1 METYIIILTLPF
13 TMDIFT
19 KILTILL
26 LITVCS
32 ADFMRILQE
41 GKPANGQRTIGKGS
55 PKSQVSKGKVPKSQ
69 VSKGKV
75 PNGQGSQGNSPDG
88 QGSQGNSPD
97 GQGQPVNPLGKLGNF
112 NNLSSDQ
119 KKVIRN
125 SLKSQ
130 LQDRQQ

>member
-41 GKPANGQRTIGKGS
+41 AKPADGQGSQGKG
-55 PKSQVSKGKVPKSQ
+55 
-69 VSKGKV
+69 
-75 PNGQGSQGNSPDG
+75 PNGQGSQGNSTDG
-88 QGSQGNSPD
+88 QGSQGKGPN
-97 GQGQPVNPLGKLGNF
+97 GQGSQGKGPNG
-112 NNLSSDQ
+112 Q
-119 KKVIRN
+119 GPPG
-125 SLKSQ
+125 
-130 LQDRQQ
+130 QD